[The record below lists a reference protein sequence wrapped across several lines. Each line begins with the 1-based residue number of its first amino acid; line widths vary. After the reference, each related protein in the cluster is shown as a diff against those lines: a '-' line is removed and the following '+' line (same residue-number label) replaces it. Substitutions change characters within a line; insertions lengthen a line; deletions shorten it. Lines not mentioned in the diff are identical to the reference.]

1 MATTSVPSARPSFLQ
16 SDRLLARA
24 AQPLVRFLHVEAAG
38 GILLV
43 VASVAALAWA
53 NAPWQASYESFW
65 STSVRIEIGPYLFE
79 DDLLHLVNDLLMA
92 VFFFVVGME
101 IKRELVVG
109 ELRDRRAVGL
119 PAVAALG
126 GMVVPALI
134 YTAFNA
140 GRGGV
145 AGWGIP
151 MATDVA
157 FALGVVAL
165 LGHRV
170 PGSVKVLLLTLAI
183 VDDIGAIA
191 VIAVFYTDDLR
202 PQLLLVAVGL
212 ALLMHLMHRVN
223 VTARPLLVAV
233 GVGLWIA
240 VYESG
245 VHATIAGVILGLLT
259 PARPM
264 QTGLES
270 DEVVDVLE
278 NRPELHADDVRATAR
293 LIRGSVSACDRLIDA
308 LHPWSSYVI
317 VPIFALA
324 NAGIVLSSDTFADP
338 STVLLGVTA
347 GLVVGKLVG
356 VVSFSWL
363 AVRLGLGRLPDG
375 TQWGH
380 VVGVGAVAGIGFTV
394 SLFIT
399 GLAFESPDL
408 QDDAKAGI
416 LLASVVAAALAA
428 VLFGL
433 AAHRAAHIKDTAPS
447 DPSAAAVTKTADKH
461 ALSLDDGS
469 SPDLVS
475 GRARGDDLR

>member
-16 SDRLLARA
+16 RDRLLARA

-38 GILLV
+38 GMLLV
-43 VASVAALAWA
+43 LASVAALAWA
-53 NAPWQASYESFW
+53 NSPWQASYESFW
-65 STSVRIEIGPYLFE
+65 STSIRIEIGPYLFE
-79 DDLLHLVNDLLMA
+79 EDLLHVVNDLLMA

-109 ELRDRRAVGL
+109 DLRDRRAVGF

-140 GRGGV
+140 GEGGV
-145 AGWGIP
+145 DGWGIP

-165 LGHRV
+165 LGRRV
-170 PGSVKVLLLTLAI
+170 PASVKVLVLTLAI
-183 VDDIGAIA
+183 VDDIGAIV

-202 PQLLLVAVGL
+202 LQLLLVAVGL
-212 ALLMHLMHRVN
+212 ALVVHLMHRVN

-233 GVGLWIA
+233 GLGLWIA

-245 VHATIAGVILGLLT
+245 VHATIAGVVLGLLT

-264 QTGLES
+264 QTELEA

-278 NRPELHADDVRATAR
+278 NRPELHAEDVRAMSR

-308 LHPWSSYVI
+308 LHPWTSYII

-324 NAGIVLSSDTFADP
+324 NAGVALSSDTFADP
-338 STVLLGVTA
+338 SAVLVGVTA

-363 AVRLGLGRLPDG
+363 AVRLGLGRLPSD
-375 TQWGH
+375 TRWGH
-380 VVGVGAVAGIGFTV
+380 VVAVGAVAGIGFTV

-399 GLAFESPDL
+399 GLAFESPNL
-408 QDDAKAGI
+408 QADAKAGI
-416 LLASVVAAALAA
+416 LLASLAAAALGA
-428 VLFGL
+428 VLFGV
-433 AAHRAAHIKDTAPS
+433 AGRRAARMP
-447 DPSAAAVTKTADKH
+447 
-461 ALSLDDGS
+461 GQ
-469 SPDLVS
+469 
-475 GRARGDDLR
+475 GE